1 MQVIKT
7 TIGWVNQVFDTET
20 KKFVSQEFVTSTSFQ
35 FTEAADTVMY
45 EDTDGNQV
53 GDIGNLMGK
62 PEPYLP
68 FDMVQPDQQNKHE
81 SCQDQIQ
88 QDMLSY
94 MDGMSNKFQTDM
106 CQFVVDNFHKYGLL
120 PQDSKK

>member
-7 TIGWVNQVFDTET
+7 TIGLVNQVFDTGT
-20 KKFVSQEFVTSTSFQ
+20 KKFVSQEFVTG
-35 FTEAADTVMY
+35 DTVMY

-53 GDIGNLMGK
+53 GDIGNLIGK

-106 CQFVVDNFHKYGLL
+106 CQFVVDNFHNYGLL